1 MIQIRASGV
10 RVKRKTT
17 APSLVAMTA
26 TQVPI
31 IGWEGRYMTPLE
43 CKRLQSMDGLEL
55 PTRNT
60 KAYAALGNAINVK
73 VAQQVAA
80 ALLATYGGQAAEQLD
95 QVDSAPEPRQLALAS
110 TGSA

>member
-1 MIQIRASGV
+1 MIRDYVIQIRASGV

-43 CKRLQSMDGLEL
+43 CKRLQSMDKLDL
-55 PTRNT
+55 PARNT
-60 KAYAALGNAINVK
+60 KAYAGPW
-73 VAQQVAA
+73 QCHQCE
-80 ALLATYGGQAAEQLD
+80 G
-95 QVDSAPEPRQLALAS
+95 
-110 TGSA
+110 GSASSQSTTGYRGQGCGTEILIKWSGRPS